1 MTRVQMAEMEIN
13 IMKVLI
19 FTTRQLCYNS
29 GYYFAHRIGE
39 ELEKI
44 GIECEYCEIPEY
56 AIPSAGTQIAQPAI
70 QNSGKS
76 VDEEAEKMLEQ
87 YIGKKYLA
95 VLDFNSKLPRLV
107 LDDESYYLD
116 NIDAPFYNFILDH
129 PLYHHTTLDCKLKNY
144 YAFSID
150 ENHCKYIQEFYPHI
164 KAAYQVQLGAENVIS
179 PAHLQDKKKNILI
192 MGTYRNP
199 DIYME
204 HIHGSNNYAENIML
218 KMLEKLEHDDEMT
231 VENALKCIINNL
243 GIEKESFPLMLNTYY
258 LVEMYYRNYYR
269 KKMVDALVNSGFPID
284 IAGEWWDS
292 YDKIDNPNVTW
303 NKAVRFDESYSVIAG
318 YRAMADSSP
327 FFKGG
332 VHDRVYAGI
341 ANYTAVMTDYN
352 VYRDKH
358 LQDIVQMYNQECNYK
373 EICHKAD
380 LILNNDTFYK
390 EMIQKAYEDYMNNY
404 TWKSVAERI
413 IKHFLSE

>member
-1 MTRVQMAEMEIN
+1 MPEMEIN

-39 ELEKI
+39 EIEKL
-44 GIECEYCEIPEY
+44 GIECEYCEIPEN

-70 QNSGKS
+70 ENAGKS
-76 VDEEAEKMLEQ
+76 VDEEAEKMLES
-87 YIGKKYLA
+87 YIGKEYLA
-95 VLDFNSKLPRLV
+95 ILDFNSKLPRLI

-116 NIDAPFYNFILDH
+116 SIDAPFYNFILDH
-129 PLYHHTTLDCKLKNY
+129 PLYHHSTLDCKLKNY

-150 ENHCKYIQEFYPHI
+150 ENHCKYIQNFYPHI
-164 KAAYQVQLGAENVIS
+164 KAVYQFALGAENVIS
-179 PAHLQDKKKNILI
+179 LENLQEKKKSILI

-199 DIYME
+199 DIYMKQ
-204 HIHGSNNYAENIML
+204 IYNMNKYAEKNML
-218 KMLEKLEHDDEMT
+218 VMLEKLENDNEMT
-231 VENALKCIINNL
+231 VENALKCIINNSN
-243 GIEKESFPLMLNTYY
+243 IEKDSFPLILNKYY

-269 KKMVDALVNSGFPID
+269 KKMVDALVNTGFHID
-284 IAGEWWDS
+284 IAGEWWES
-292 YDKIDNPNVTW
+292 YDKINSPNVIW
-303 NKAVRFDESYSVIAG
+303 NKAVRFDKSYELIAG

-352 VYRDKH
+352 DYRNRC
-358 LQDIVQMYNQECNYK
+358 LQDIVQMYGQECNYE
-373 EICHKAD
+373 EICQKTD
-380 LILNNDTFYK
+380 MMMNNDTFYK
-390 EMIQKAYEDYMNNY
+390 EMTQKAYEEYMNNY
-404 TWKSVAERI
+404 TWKSVAKRI